1 MVELRTSYA
10 QDLRLVSGWTGWAGL
25 VFLLAGLVL
34 LPLVAPRYVVYVATL
49 AAVHSLVAVGLNL
62 LVGYTGQI
70 SLGHAGFFAVGAY
83 THGLVLTRLGWGF
96 WPALLA
102 AAVTSA
108 AAGFLVGLPAL
119 RLSGP
124 YLAIATLAFGLAT
137 HQVLVNWEALSGGRS
152 GLFLPEVRLA
162 GASLK
167 DERVLYWLVVAVTC
181 LLVLAAVRLLRSYV
195 GRAFV
200 AVRDSDVAAELSG
213 VNLTRYKTLAFA
225 LSALY
230 TGVAGALMGHVVG
243 FLEPQLF
250 TLFESVYFF
259 SMVVV
264 GGLASV
270 SGSVLGAV
278 LLTLLPQLL
287 SGMGEALNVLYGAA
301 VILVLRF
308 EPGGLAARWL
318 RVQRYWRSWPL

>member
-10 QDLRLVSGWTGWAGL
+10 QDLRVVSGWTGWAGL
-25 VFLLAGLVL
+25 LLLGGGLVL
-34 LPLVAPRYVVYVATL
+34 LPLIAPRYALYVVTL
-49 AAVHSLVAVGLNL
+49 AAVHAVVAVGLNL

-83 THGLVLTRLGWGF
+83 THGLLLTRLGWSF
-96 WPALLA
+96 LPSLIS

-108 AAGFLVGLPAL
+108 LFGYAVGLPAL
-119 RLSGP
+119 RLTGP
-124 YLAIATLAFGLAT
+124 YLAVATLAFGLAV

-152 GLFLPEVRLA
+152 GLFLPDVQLV
-162 GASLK
+162 GVSLK
-167 DERVLYWLVVAVTC
+167 DERALYWTVLAVAS
-181 LLVLAAVRLLRSYV
+181 LLVWVAVRLVRSYV
-195 GRAFV
+195 GRAWM
-200 AVRDSDVAAELSG
+200 AIRDSDVAAEVSG

-264 GGLASV
+264 GGLASI
-270 SGSVLGAV
+270 SGSILGAV
-278 LLTLLPQLL
+278 VLTLLPQAL
-287 SGMGEALNVLYGAA
+287 SGMGEVLNVLYGAA

-318 RVQRYWRSWPL
+318 RIQRYWRTWPL

>member
-1 MVELRTSYA
+1 VELRTSYT
-10 QDLRLVSGWTGWAGL
+10 QDLRLVSGWTGWAGVVAL
-25 VFLLAGLVL
+25 VGTLAA
-34 LPLVAPRYVVYVATL
+34 LPLLAPRYVVYVATL
-49 AAVHSLVAVGLNL
+49 CAVHAVVAVGLNL

-83 THGLVLTRLGWGF
+83 TQGLLLTRLGWGF
-96 WPALLA
+96 VPALVASA
-102 AAVTSA
+102 ATSA
-108 AAGFLVGLPAL
+108 LAGYCVGLPAL

-124 YLAIATLAFGLAT
+124 YLAIATLAFGLAV
-137 HQVLVNWEALSGGRS
+137 HQVLVNWEGLSGGRS
-152 GLFLPEVRLA
+152 GLFLPDVHLL
-162 GASLK
+162 GVSLK
-167 DERVLYWLVVAVTC
+167 DERALYWVVLVVAC
-181 LLVLAAVRLLRSYV
+181 GLVLGALRVVRSYV
-195 GRAFV
+195 GRALV
-200 AVRDSDVAAELSG
+200 AVRDSDVAAEMSG
-213 VNLTRYKTLAFA
+213 VNLTRYKTLAFG

-230 TGVAGALMGHVVG
+230 AGVGGALMGHVLG

-270 SGSVLGAV
+270 PGSVLGAV

-287 SGMGEALNVLYGAA
+287 SGFGEVLNVLYGLA

-308 EPGGLAARWL
+308 EPGGLYARWL
-318 RVQRYWRSWPL
+318 RVQRYVRMWPL

>member
-1 MVELRTSYA
+1 MELRTSYA
-10 QDLRLVSGWTGWAGL
+10 QDLRLISGWTGWLGFAL
-25 VFLLAGLVL
+25 VACALVL
-34 LPLVAPRYVVYVATL
+34 LPVAAPRYVLYVATL
-49 AAVHSLVAVGLNL
+49 AAVHAVVAVGLNL

-83 THGLVLTRLGWGF
+83 THGLVLTRLGFGF
-96 WPALLA
+96 LPGLVCA
-102 AAVTSA
+102 AAASA
-108 AAGFLVGLPAL
+108 LFGYAVGLPAL

-124 YLAIATLAFGLAT
+124 YLAVATLAFGLAV

-152 GLFLPEVRLA
+152 GLFLPDVHLA
-162 GASLK
+162 GFSLK
-167 DERVLYWLVVAVTC
+167 DERALYVTVLAVAC
-181 LLVLAAVRLLRSYV
+181 LLVWVAVRLTRSYV

-200 AVRDSDVAAELSG
+200 AIRDSDVAAELSG

-230 TGVAGALMGHVVG
+230 AGVAGALMGHVLG

-270 SGSVLGAV
+270 SGSILGAV
-278 LLTLLPQLL
+278 LLTLLPQAL
-287 SGMGEALNVLYGAA
+287 SGLGQAVNLLYGAA
-301 VILVLRF
+301 VILILRF
-308 EPGGLAARWL
+308 EPGGLAARWMKI
-318 RVQRYWRSWPL
+318 QRYWRSWPL

>member
-10 QDLRLVSGWTGWAGL
+10 QDLRLVSGWTGWLGVALL
-25 VFLLAGLVL
+25 VGVLAA
-34 LPLVAPRYVVYVATL
+34 LPLVAPRYVLYVATL

-62 LVGYTGQI
+62 LVGYAGQI

-83 THGLVLTRLGWGF
+83 THGLVLARLGWGF
-96 WPALLA
+96 LPALVCAALA
-102 AAVTSA
+102 SAAVGYA
-108 AAGFLVGLPAL
+108 VGLPAL
-119 RLSGP
+119 RLTGP
-124 YLAIATLAFGLAT
+124 YLAIATLAFGLAV
-137 HQVLVNWEALSGGRS
+137 HQVLVNWESFSGGRS
-152 GLFLPEVRLA
+152 GLFLPEVAVFGLP
-162 GASLK
+162 LK
-167 DERVLYWLVVAVTC
+167 DERVLYTLVVGLTGA
-181 LLVLAAVRLLRSYV
+181 LVLAAVRLVRSYV
-195 GRAFV
+195 GRALV
-200 AVRDSDVAAELSG
+200 AVRDSEVAAELSG

-230 TGVAGALMGHVVG
+230 AGVAGALMGHVVG

-278 LLTLLPQLL
+278 LLTLLPQAL

-318 RVQRYWRSWPL
+318 RIQRYWRTWPL

>member
-1 MVELRTSYA
+1 
-10 QDLRLVSGWTGWAGL
+10 
-25 VFLLAGLVL
+25 
-34 LPLVAPRYVVYVATL
+34 
-49 AAVHSLVAVGLNL
+49 
-62 LVGYTGQI
+62 
-70 SLGHAGFFAVGAY
+70 
-83 THGLVLTRLGWGF
+83 
-96 WPALLA
+96 
-102 AAVTSA
+102 
-108 AAGFLVGLPAL
+108 
-119 RLSGP
+119 
-124 YLAIATLAFGLAT
+124 
-137 HQVLVNWEALSGGRS
+137 
-152 GLFLPEVRLA
+152 
-162 GASLK
+162 
-167 DERVLYWLVVAVTC
+167 
-181 LLVLAAVRLLRSYV
+181 V

-270 SGSVLGAV
+270 SGSILGAV

>member
-1 MVELRTSYA
+1 MELRTSYE
-10 QDLRLVSGWTGWAGL
+10 QDLRLVAGWPGWVGVALLVGGL
-25 VFLLAGLVL
+25 AL
-34 LPLVAPRYVVYVATL
+34 LPVVAPRYVVYVATL

-83 THGLVLTRLGWGF
+83 THGLVLARLGWGF
-96 WPALLA
+96 VPALACSALA
-102 AAVTSA
+102 SLG
-108 AAGFLVGLPAL
+108 AGYAVGLPAL

-124 YLAIATLAFGLAT
+124 YLAIATLAFGLAV

-152 GLFLPEVRLA
+152 GLFLPEVQVL
-162 GASLK
+162 GLSLK
-167 DERVLYWLVVAVTC
+167 DERVLYWLVVGLTC
-181 LLVLAAVRLLRSYV
+181 VLVVAALRLVRSYV
-195 GRAFV
+195 GRALV
-200 AVRDSDVAAELSG
+200 AIRDSDVAAELSG

-270 SGSVLGAV
+270 SGSILGAV

-287 SGMGEALNVLYGAA
+287 SGMGEALSLLYGAA
-301 VILVLRF
+301 VILVLRL
-308 EPGGLAARWL
+308 EPGGLAAGWWRF
-318 RVQRYWRSWPL
+318 QRYWRSWPL

>member
-1 MVELRTSYA
+1 MELRTSYA
-10 QDLRLVSGWTGWAGL
+10 QDLRLISGRAGWLGFAL
-25 VFLLAGLVL
+25 VACALVL
-34 LPLVAPRYVVYVATL
+34 LPVAAPRYVVYVATL
-49 AAVHSLVAVGLNL
+49 AAVHAVVAVGLNL

-96 WPALLA
+96 LPGLVCA
-102 AAVTSA
+102 AAASA
-108 AAGFLVGLPAL
+108 LFGCAVGLPAL

-124 YLAIATLAFGLAT
+124 YLAVATLAFGLAV

-152 GLFLPEVRLA
+152 GLFLPDVQLA
-162 GASLK
+162 GFSLK
-167 DERVLYWLVVAVTC
+167 DERALYVTVLAVAC
-181 LLVLAAVRLLRSYV
+181 LLVWVAARLTRSYV

-200 AVRDSDVAAELSG
+200 AIRDSDVAAELSG

-230 TGVAGALMGHVVG
+230 AGVAGALMGHVLG

-270 SGSVLGAV
+270 TGSILGAV
-278 LLTLLPQLL
+278 LLTLLPQAL
-287 SGMGEALNVLYGAA
+287 SGLGQAVNLLYGAA

-308 EPGGLAARWL
+308 EPGGLAARWMKI
-318 RVQRYWRSWPL
+318 QRYWRSWPL

>member
-1 MVELRTSYA
+1 MELRTSYA
-10 QDLRLVSGWTGWAGL
+10 QDLRLVEGWTGWVAVVLLLVGL
-25 VFLLAGLVL
+25 VV
-34 LPLVAPRYVVYVATL
+34 LPLAAPRYVVYVATL
-49 AAVHSLVAVGLNL
+49 TAVHSLVAVGLNL
-62 LVGYTGQI
+62 PVGYTGQI

-83 THGLVLTRLGWGF
+83 THGLVLTRVGWGF

-102 AAVTSA
+102 AALVSA
-108 AAGFLVGLPAL
+108 AVGYLVGLPAL

-124 YLAIATLAFGLAT
+124 YLAVATLAFGLAV
-137 HQVLVNWEALSGGRS
+137 HQVLVNWEAVSGGRS
-152 GLFLPEVRLA
+152 GLFLPEVQVL

-167 DERVLYWLVVAVTC
+167 DERVLYGVVVAVTSV
-181 LLVLAAVRLLRSYV
+181 LVLVAVRLVRSYV
-195 GRAFV
+195 GRALV
-200 AVRDSDVAAELSG
+200 AVRDSDVAAELCG

-230 TGVAGALMGHVVG
+230 TGVGGALMGHVVG

-270 SGSVLGAV
+270 AGSILGAV
-278 LLTLLPQLL
+278 LLTLLPQVL
-287 SGMGEALNVLYGAA
+287 SGMGEALNVLYGLA

-308 EPGGLAARWL
+308 EPGGLVARWL
-318 RVQRYWRSWPL
+318 KVQRYWRMWPL